1 MLGAVLGWIIAAF
14 FIANGLVNLYGPET
28 MRAAF
33 FRWGFPRWFHLVNGA
48 MQILI
53 GVLILLPASRI
64 IGLSLGVAL
73 SAAILFVLFRQR
85 ELRHA
90 LPCLTLLAS
99 LLVAAWEQ
107 SLR

>member
-14 FIANGLVNLYGPET
+14 FIANGLVNLYGPESI
-28 MRAAF
+28 RAAL
-33 FRWGFPRWFHLVNGA
+33 FRWGFPRWFHLANGSI
-48 MQILI
+48 QILI
-53 GVLILLPASRI
+53 GVLILMPATRVF
-64 IGLSLGVAL
+64 GFGLGVTL
-73 SAAILFVLFRQR
+73 SILILIVLFRQG